1 MEPKSPEE
9 WMRILRQQET
19 IYRSTESKWL
29 SALSSVNDHLKQTQ
43 DTLAL
48 LEVLN
53 YISFDDVPFLT
64 LFLLLV

>member
-1 MEPKSPEE
+1 
-9 WMRILRQQET
+9 MRILRQQET

-53 YISFDDVPFLT
+53 YISLDDVC
-64 LFLLLV
+64 LFNFYFYCLCTNRRM